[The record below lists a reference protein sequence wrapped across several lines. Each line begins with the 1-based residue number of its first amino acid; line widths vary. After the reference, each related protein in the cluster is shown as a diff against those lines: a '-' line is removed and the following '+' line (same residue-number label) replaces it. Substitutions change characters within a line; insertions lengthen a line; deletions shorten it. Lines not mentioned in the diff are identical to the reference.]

1 MKAIAN
7 TPFLKARQNLSKT
20 WTPPVGARIPT
31 RIGLSS
37 NENLWLE
44 TRSRRLVRLRRV
56 ACSEKSRTSGIKAA
70 KGSSRK

>member
-7 TPFLKARQNLSKT
+7 RPFLKARQNLSKT

-31 RIGLSS
+31 RSGLSS

-44 TRSRRLVRLRRV
+44 NTIPTPGLVYEEWRVPRRV
-56 ACSEKSRTSGIKAA
+56 VPATL
-70 KGSSRK
+70 GSSRK